1 MFSKVAELAATAR
14 EPGTGVPSE
23 IARTLPEELRRL
35 VGRKRGAVGLGN
47 VDDARGPIDCLY
59 GLPSVQTDYY
69 AYQRSAHFLLTRKE
83 PHAPARD

>member
-59 GLPSVQTDYY
+59 GLP
-69 AYQRSAHFLLTRKE
+69 RSNGLLRLSTKCPFPPTTKR
-83 PHAPARD
+83 AARAT